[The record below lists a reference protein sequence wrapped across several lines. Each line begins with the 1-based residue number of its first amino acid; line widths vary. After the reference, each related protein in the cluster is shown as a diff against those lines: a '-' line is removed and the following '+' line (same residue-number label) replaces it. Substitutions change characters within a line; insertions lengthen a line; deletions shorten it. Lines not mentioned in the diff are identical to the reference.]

1 MFILVY
7 LCYDYHN
14 YFFQVAAV
22 AAFTQVE
29 EVERILMVPW
39 EWGEKVE
46 RDFSRK
52 GWVEEPCTI
61 ISWVGSE
68 EVVELM
74 EKKEQEE
81 EEEEDWEEVTLGEA
95 VERMGRIPVGVEENP
110 LMLEKIRKMDVVIKH
125 LAMVRWPLHYCRI
138 NRPSAI

>member
-52 GWVEEPCTI
+52 GWVGNIVGGFGGGGGAYGKKRAGGGGGGGLGGGYSGGSSGENGPDSCGGGGESFNAGKNQENGCCYKTSSHGQVTI
-61 ISWVGSE
+61 
-68 EVVELM
+68 
-74 EKKEQEE
+74 
-81 EEEEDWEEVTLGEA
+81 TL
-95 VERMGRIPVGVEENP
+95 
-110 LMLEKIRKMDVVIKH
+110 L
-125 LAMVRWPLHYCRI
+125 
-138 NRPSAI
+138 